1 LKNIKETY
9 LIWCIFPK
17 NALAQMKELERPKI
31 HLALRTVGSE
41 ELEKLRITLNP
52 KEQRSPILELLL

>member
-1 LKNIKETY
+1 
-9 LIWCIFPK
+9 
-17 NALAQMKELERPKI
+17 MKELERPKI